1 MRATCLTAFH
11 NEIKNRS
18 CDAFYVRI
26 TKDLTVD
33 EKRRTL
39 NDSRNYFSDQQKE
52 HPDLSKNKIKLKII
66 KDRLENMQEIGNWKD
81 KWLFTPFS

>member
-1 MRATCLTAFH
+1 MYGHFFFIHKLFSGVEKIRFFLDQDSGMRATCLTAFH

-39 NDSRNYFSDQQKE
+39 NDSRNYFSDQQKNT
-52 HPDLSKNKIKLKII
+52 LIYQKIK
-66 KDRLENMQEIGNWKD
+66 
-81 KWLFTPFS
+81 